1 MLLLLAGCHIMAPQK
16 KKCKQYYK
24 EKKEKDKKESLTS

>member
-16 KKCKQYYK
+16 KNCKHYNEK
-24 EKKEKDKKESLTS
+24 KKEKDKKESLTS

>member
-16 KKCKQYYK
+16 TKCKQYK

>member
-16 KKCKQYYK
+16 KNCKQYK
-24 EKKEKDKKESLTS
+24 EKNKRKTKESN